1 MQLIYLL
8 KIKKKEII
16 WKDKVNNMKKGIIFL
31 LIVIVATIGGYL
43 YFSKGTI
50 KGTDVDVTKEKEKL
64 NDDLQDITKSLGW
77 LVITSG
83 IDNYNSGGKYEPQK
97 NKDLLATTENRQ
109 LFIMEKILEKESNYN
124 RFVKVAQDGSADK
137 DPNTIVTDEM
147 TTAYY
152 PANLFNTE
160 YKKYFG
166 EDFDIDNRK
175 VSTLNTAQDKSKDY
189 VYYNNKRAGANGLS
203 VDAMTVN
210 KVKYNKEDAL
220 LVADITLT
228 YSSRASSL
236 GYSYSNMTLNYTRD
250 NDNLILKSMFI
261 K

>member
-1 MQLIYLL
+1 
-8 KIKKKEII
+8 
-16 WKDKVNNMKKGIIFL
+16 MKKGIIFL

-109 LFIMEKILEKESNYN
+109 LFIMEKILEKESNYS
-124 RFVKVAQDGSADK
+124 RFVKVAQDGSVDK

-210 KVKYNKEDAL
+210 KVEYNKEDAL

-236 GYSYSNMTLNYTRD
+236 GYSYNNMTLNYTRD

>member
-1 MQLIYLL
+1 MNI
-8 KIKKKEII
+8 KI
-16 WKDKVNNMKKGIIFL
+16 V
-31 LIVIVATIGGYL
+31 
-43 YFSKGTI
+43 S
-50 KGTDVDVTKEKEKL
+50 
-64 NDDLQDITKSLGW
+64 
-77 LVITSG
+77 
-83 IDNYNSGGKYEPQK
+83 
-97 NKDLLATTENRQ
+97 KDLTATEA
-109 LFIMEKILEKESNYN
+109 I
-124 RFVKVAQDGSADK
+124 K
-137 DPNTIVTDEM
+137 DYIGKKSERLV
-147 TTAYY
+147 
-152 PANLFNTE
+152 
-160 YKKYFG
+160 KYFG

-210 KVKYNKEDAL
+210 KVEYNKEDAL